1 MPTAVGGFAQRCV
14 NNDQL
19 LRYSRHILLPEIDL
33 EGQERLLAA
42 TVLIV
47 GLGGLGSAV
56 CLYLAAAGIG
66 HLVLADPDRV
76 DLANLQRQ
84 VLYDTGDLGRDKVE
98 VAVERLARL
107 NPDCRITPVVCRLA
121 DDELGV
127 LARRCDIVVDASDNF
142 DTRYAI
148 NRACLCAGKPLVSG
162 AAVRFEGQVMVLCP
176 GRGACYACL
185 YPEIADLPERCTD
198 TGVAAP
204 LVGIIGSVQAMEVLK
219 LLAGA
224 GQTLEGR
231 LLRLDALQMAWQ
243 GARIARDPGCAV
255 CGQDAARLHLGI
267 PPPTPSRSTR

>member
-1 MPTAVGGFAQRCV
+1 MPIDAGGLAQRCV

-56 CLYLAAAGIG
+56 SLYLAAAGIG

-107 NPDCRITPVVCRLA
+107 NPDCRITPLLRRLA
-121 DDELGV
+121 DSDLDI
-127 LARRCDIVVDASDNF
+127 LARRRCDIVVDASDNF

-148 NRACLCAGKPLVSG
+148 NRACLFAGKPLVSG
-162 AAVRFEGQVMVLCP
+162 AAVRFEGQVLVLRP

-219 LLAGA
+219 LLTGA

-231 LLRLDALQMAWQ
+231 LLRLDALRMVWQ
-243 GARIARDPGCAV
+243 GARIARDPGCVV
-255 CGQDAARLHLGI
+255 CGEGVARLDRTVS
-267 PPPTPSRSTR
+267 PPTPPQCA

>member
-1 MPTAVGGFAQRCV
+1 MPTVAGGFAQRCV
-14 NNDQL
+14 DNEQL

-56 CLYLAAAGIG
+56 SLYLAAAGIG
-66 HLVLADPDRV
+66 HLVVADSDRV

-98 VAVERLARL
+98 AAFERLARL
-107 NPDCRITPVVCRLA
+107 NPECRITPVLCRLA
-121 DDELGV
+121 DGELGV
-127 LARRCDIVVDASDNF
+127 LTRRCDVVVDASDNF
-142 DTRYAI
+142 DTRYAT
-148 NRACLCAGKPLVSG
+148 NRACLFAGKPLVSG

-185 YPEIADLPERCTD
+185 YPEIDDLPEERCTD

-219 LLAGA
+219 LLTGA

-231 LLRLDALQMAWQ
+231 LLRLDALRMTWRE
-243 GARIARDPGCAV
+243 ARIARDPGCVV
-255 CGQDAARLHLGI
+255 CGEEAARLGGTVS
-267 PPPTPSRSTR
+267 PPTPPKCV

>member
-56 CLYLAAAGIG
+56 CLYLAAAGVG
-66 HLVLADPDRV
+66 HLVVADSDRV

-84 VLYDTGDLGRDKVE
+84 VLYDTDDLGRDKVE
-98 VAVERLARL
+98 VAFEHLARL
-107 NPDCRITPVVCRLA
+107 NPDCRITPVLCRLA
-121 DDELGV
+121 DDELDV

-162 AAVRFEGQVMVLCP
+162 AAVRFEGQVTVLCP

-185 YPEIADLPERCTD
+185 YPEIADLPEERCTD

-219 LLAGA
+219 LLTGA

-231 LLRLDALQMAWQ
+231 LLRLDALCMAWQ
-243 GARIARDPGCAV
+243 DARIARDPGCAV
-255 CGQDAARLHLGI
+255 CGEGVAQLDRTVL
-267 PPPTPSRSTR
+267 PPTPPQCA

>member
-1 MPTAVGGFAQRCV
+1 M

-19 LRYSRHILLPEIDL
+19 LRYSRHVLLPEIDL

-56 CLYLAAAGIG
+56 ALYLAAAGIG
-66 HLVLADPDRV
+66 HLVVADFDRV

-107 NPDCRITPVVCRLA
+107 NPDCRITPVPCRLA

-148 NRACLCAGKPLVSG
+148 NRACL
-162 AAVRFEGQVMVLCP
+162 
-176 GRGACYACL
+176 
-185 YPEIADLPERCTD
+185 
-198 TGVAAP
+198 
-204 LVGIIGSVQAMEVLK
+204 
-219 LLAGA
+219 
-224 GQTLEGR
+224 
-231 LLRLDALQMAWQ
+231 
-243 GARIARDPGCAV
+243 
-255 CGQDAARLHLGI
+255 
-267 PPPTPSRSTR
+267 

>member
-1 MPTAVGGFAQRCV
+1 VD
-14 NNDQL
+14 NEQL
-19 LRYSRHILLPEIDL
+19 LRYSRHIFLPEIDL

-56 CLYLAAAGIG
+56 SLYLAAAGIG
-66 HLVLADPDRV
+66 HLVVADFDRV

-84 VLYDTGDLGRDKVE
+84 VLYVTGDLGRAKVE
-98 VAVERLARL
+98 VAFARL
-107 NPDCRITPVVCRLA
+107 TRLNSDCRITPVLCRLA

-127 LARRCDIVVDASDNF
+127 LTRRCDVVVDASDNF

-204 LVGIIGSVQAMEVLK
+204 LVGIIGGVQAMEVVK
-219 LLAGA
+219 LLTGA

-231 LLRLDALQMAWQ
+231 LLRLDALCMVWQ
-243 GARIARDPGCAV
+243 AARIARDPGCVV
-255 CGQDAARLHLGI
+255 CGEEAARLDRTVSS
-267 PPPTPSRSTR
+267 PTPPKCV